1 MRWAYI
7 ILVVFLMS
15 RCAIDDH
22 IRVILDDAESIM
34 ADYPRK
40 ALEMV
45 RTIDVYKLRSNG
57 IKARYALLYSMALD
71 KNYID
76 ETDDSLIRIATDYYL
91 NKGGA
96 TDKFLSLYYLGRVQQ
111 NSGNHIQAMLT
122 FLEAEYSGLQTEDS
136 YLLGLLYTQMASIHS
151 KHYDYKNALFYNE
164 KAYLCYSKTQHTAHI
179 NYAIFDMGV
188 ANYNLQQ
195 YEKSLELYNSALEM
209 AVERKD
215 TALQSLCFSNLALT
229 YSATSDFDKVKS
241 ALEQK
246 ADNLNKRLS
255 LKDCCCMAEYYTEA
269 GKIDSAKSYIEQARL
284 LINNRLDSA
293 HIYYASYFVNE
304 KTGNFREAAGNLRSI
319 LAIQDSVTRGVLH
332 QSLVVAQRDFFQ
344 EKSELNAYK
353 LKITKVYWI
362 AAIIIIVLSVSLV
375 IYYLRNVIK
384 ANNIEAMR
392 YMEKILEFQASKE
405 RMLEQLRELFKERF
419 ALVDELCSTYY
430 ERHTT
435 KSEQI
440 AIFNKVKGIIESF
453 ATDKSTK
460 KQLEDLVNLYNENV
474 IEKLKTQ
481 IPDTTDSEIEL
492 FCFLFAGF
500 SPCTISIFINDRI
513 QNVYTR
519 KSRLKKKI
527 AKSNVPDK
535 ERFLILLS

>member
-1 MRWAYI
+1 
-7 ILVVFLMS
+7 
-15 RCAIDDH
+15 
-22 IRVILDDAESIM
+22 
-34 ADYPRK
+34 
-40 ALEMV
+40 
-45 RTIDVYKLRSNG
+45 
-57 IKARYALLYSMALD
+57 
-71 KNYID
+71 
-76 ETDDSLIRIATDYYL
+76 
-91 NKGGA
+91 
-96 TDKFLSLYYLGRVQQ
+96 
-111 NSGNHIQAMLT
+111 
-122 FLEAEYSGLQTEDS
+122 
-136 YLLGLLYTQMASIHS
+136 
-151 KHYDYKNALFYNE
+151 
-164 KAYLCYSKTQHTAHI
+164 
-179 NYAIFDMGV
+179 
-188 ANYNLQQ
+188 
-195 YEKSLELYNSALEM
+195 
-209 AVERKD
+209 
-215 TALQSLCFSNLALT
+215 
-229 YSATSDFDKVKS
+229 
-241 ALEQK
+241 
-246 ADNLNKRLS
+246 
-255 LKDCCCMAEYYTEA
+255 MAEYYTEA

-460 KQLEDLVNLYNENV
+460 KQLEDLVNLHNENV